1 MFVAQTLTGPLSH
14 RELAVDELRRRI
26 QMGTG
31 RAGSVAR
38 RTSVAGRLRRRVTA
52 GLMGPVLAAGSSL
65 MPVAVAA
72 AAVAGVAAVAVAK
85 AAPAK
90 AASGPSVVVLLQN
103 GETTAPETTVLEA
116 AGDSVTQQ
124 TPAQWAADSTA
135 YFTGFAALVIGDP
148 SSGSCSSLLPVT
160 GTAGSG

>member
-52 GLMGPVLAAGSSL
+52 GLMGPVLAAGSS
-65 MPVAVAA
+65 
-72 AAVAGVAAVAVAK
+72 
-85 AAPAK
+85 
-90 AASGPSVVVLLQN
+90 VVVLLQN
-103 GETTAPETTVLEA
+103 GETTAPETTALEA

-124 TPAQWAADSTA
+124 TPAEWAADSTA
-135 YFTGFAALVIGDP
+135 YFTGFAA
-148 SSGSCSSLLPVT
+148 
-160 GTAGSG
+160 